1 MRLSKRA
8 RNEQPEP
15 AILVADAQIRLV
27 DISRSGCLIES
38 RRHVAPG
45 TTGELRVD
53 VGGQTLSEQV
63 RITRCVR
70 VEGSGSLYR
79 VGVEFLRTRQFD
91 QSSLRRA
98 VYGIRERAGGAFV
111 NGTRLVPVD

>member
-1 MRLSKRA
+1 MRLSKRDKPD
-8 RNEQPEP
+8 QSEP
-15 AILVADAQIRLV
+15 GILVADAPIRLV

-53 VGGQTLSEQV
+53 LGGQMLSEQV

-79 VGVEFLRTRQFD
+79 VGAEFLRTRQFD

-98 VYGIRERAGGAFV
+98 VYGIRDRAGATFV
-111 NGTRLVPVD
+111 NGTRLMPMD